1 MRTPPAF
8 AVDRR
13 AATAQYFMELIL
25 LHFMELILLHFME
38 LILLHFME
46 LILLHFMELILLPM
60 LLRALF
66 GEDLTALRDE
76 IGPHVARTV
85 KSFSPHAGMA
95 ASFDMCLP

>member
-13 AATAQYFMELIL
+13 AATAQY
-25 LHFMELILLHFME
+25 
-38 LILLHFME
+38 
-46 LILLHFMELILLPM
+46 FMELILLPM

-95 ASFDMCLP
+95 ASFDICLP

>member
-13 AATAQYFMELIL
+13 AATAQY
-25 LHFMELILLHFME
+25 
-38 LILLHFME
+38 FME

-95 ASFDMCLP
+95 ASFDMRLL

>member
-13 AATAQYFMELIL
+13 AATAQY
-25 LHFMELILLHFME
+25 
-38 LILLHFME
+38 
-46 LILLHFMELILLPM
+46 FMELILLPM

>member
-25 LHFMELILLHFME
+25 L
-38 LILLHFME
+38 
-46 LILLHFMELILLPM
+46 PM

-76 IGPHVARTV
+76 VGPHVARTV
-85 KSFSPHAGMA
+85 RFFLA
-95 ASFDMCLP
+95 ACRHGGRR

>member
-13 AATAQYFMELIL
+13 AATAQY
-25 LHFMELILLHFME
+25 
-38 LILLHFME
+38 
-46 LILLHFMELILLPM
+46 FMELILLPM

-95 ASFDMCLP
+95 ASFDMRLL

>member
-13 AATAQYFMELIL
+13 AATAQY
-25 LHFMELILLHFME
+25 
-38 LILLHFME
+38 
-46 LILLHFMELILLPM
+46 FMELILLPM

-76 IGPHVARTV
+76 IGPHAARTV